1 MYIKW
6 ALLFM
11 HLSIIDNLG
20 NIDNMKS
27 GVFTGMK
34 PRVQNRSSVASL
46 FLGQGWQSS
55 LLLVDSG
62 KDKENRSI

>member
-11 HLSIIDNLG
+11 NLSIIDNLG
-20 NIDNMKS
+20 NIDNIKLD
-27 GVFTGMK
+27 VFIGMK
-34 PRVQNRSSVASL
+34 LRAQIRSSVASL

-55 LLLVDSG
+55 HLDSG
-62 KDKENRSI
+62 KD